1 MLTRRREQ
9 SSFIFDNKLRD
20 KLLFEDA
27 VFTFSRRYFWAYNS
41 LTTINDSMWVMI
53 GTYHDT
59 FTSDF
64 WLGRHPT
71 LWPHPDPD
79 STEGRNYL
87 AQLSH
92 LRGELDGAA
101 GGLRALIRANEQ
113 LKQKIDVFRE
123 QVYSGSSVRENRSAV
138 EQGENI
144 KILTAV
150 SMLFNPLTFVTVS
163 LTTSA
168 TTSIALSTCSCTRQ
182 GTTS

>member
-1 MLTRRREQ
+1 
-9 SSFIFDNKLRD
+9 
-20 KLLFEDA
+20 
-27 VFTFSRRYFWAYNS
+27 
-41 LTTINDSMWVMI
+41 MI
-53 GTYHDT
+53 GAYHDT
-59 FTSDF
+59 FTGDF

-79 STEGRNYL
+79 STEGRSYL

-92 LRGELDGAA
+92 LRAELDGAA

-168 TTSIALSTCSCTRQ
+168 TTSIAPSTCGCTRQ